1 MSEQGEKSK
10 QASEQSKSSKA
21 EYSGVNKQA
30 SGVQQSE
37 WVNYRV
43 SKQVAPFKLR
53 HFQYLS
59 S

>member
-1 MSEQGEKSK
+1 MSEQGEKSE

-37 WVNYRV
+37 
-43 SKQVAPFKLR
+43 
-53 HFQYLS
+53 
-59 S
+59 

>member
-1 MSEQGEKSK
+1 MSEQGEESK

-43 SKQVAPFKLR
+43 SKQVAPF
-53 HFQYLS
+53 
-59 S
+59 